1 MKPKNNIVF
10 CYGSRRKKMLFE
22 SQSKADN
29 FIKFNK
35 DNILESNGYAP
46 IRSYYCEFCCGFH
59 VTSSSSLKY
68 GEILDKKEHD
78 FLQRFS
84 PITIDGFDFEEFR
97 QRKIQ
102 EIDQAES
109 KMSEGDFLPIEQ
121 LHTEFEDLMLR
132 NRLLEHLSPTRKG
145 KFMQLKRRVEKLYNM
160 ALEAKEF
167 IESDNDEISFGERIN
182 ANPILKGFV
191 LWKKVIKEVKI
202 VQKILNE
209 GDVDKAIELKDSI
222 RKFVSETTNVKKKS
236 KAVCSALINELEAEI
251 SRKRKEINNKS
262 VEYNSLN
269 SQEKKYYRADI
280 IEIIN
285 LLEEV
290 KELYEIGDY
299 KNSEIKLDIAE
310 LLLSKFEIE
319 DSNTAMIKEFI
330 EKYEKLLKECQ
341 KE

>member
-1 MKPKNNIVF
+1 
-10 CYGSRRKKMLFE
+10 
-22 SQSKADN
+22 
-29 FIKFNK
+29 
-35 DNILESNGYAP
+35 
-46 IRSYYCEFCCGFH
+46 
-59 VTSSSSLKY
+59 
-68 GEILDKKEHD
+68 
-78 FLQRFS
+78 
-84 PITIDGFDFEEFR
+84 
-97 QRKIQ
+97 
-102 EIDQAES
+102 
-109 KMSEGDFLPIEQ
+109 MSEGNFQPIDL
-121 LHTEFEDLMLR
+121 LHSEFDVLMLR

-290 KELYEIGDY
+290 KKLYEIGDY

-341 KE
+341 KYFE